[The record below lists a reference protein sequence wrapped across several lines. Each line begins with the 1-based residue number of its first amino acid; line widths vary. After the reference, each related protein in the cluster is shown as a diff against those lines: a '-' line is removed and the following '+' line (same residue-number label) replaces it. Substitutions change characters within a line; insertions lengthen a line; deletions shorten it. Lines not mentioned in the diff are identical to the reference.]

1 MYFGKGN
8 DGMPFCQN
16 CGRPLNAGEVCQC
29 AAQQGGAAPQSTP
42 YMNQLNQP
50 YQYQPGQQPPQKK
63 GGVPAGCLIAAA
75 IAIPSFLVVAGIL
88 AAILVPAM
96 IGYTKKSKISAANTY
111 ARNVYRAAQG
121 ALVNMDEEDID
132 VGGAY
137 IISNYGLEPKPA
149 FDGGAFFDEMDEY
162 VYMAGDS
169 MEELEYF
176 AVVEDGSVVYV
187 AVREIGNMYIGCYPS
202 PGAIDGPVSITGE
215 QYYEWDMARLERDAQ
230 EEVRRYIES
239 ELDLDDAAYE

>member
-1 MYFGKGN
+1 MHFGKGN
-8 DGMPFCQN
+8 DVMPFCQN

-29 AAQQGGAAPQSTP
+29 AAQQGGTAPQSTP

-63 GGVPAGCLIAAA
+63 GGVPTGCLIAAA
-75 IAIPSFLVVAGIL
+75 IAIPIFLAIAGIL

-96 IGYTKKSKISAANTY
+96 VGYTKKSKISAANTY
-111 ARNVYRAAQG
+111 ARNVYRAANTV
-121 ALVNMDEEDID
+121 LVDMDEEDIN

-149 FDGGAFFDEMDEY
+149 FDGGAFFDEMK
-162 VYMAGDS
+162 VYMGDS
-169 MEELEYF
+169 TADLEYF
-176 AVVEDGSVVYV
+176 AVVEDGRVVYV
-187 AVREIGNMYIGCYPS
+187 AVKEIGNMYTGCYPNVS
-202 PGAIDGPVSITGE
+202 TTDGPVSITGE
-215 QYYEWDMARLERDAQ
+215 QYYEWDMARLEEDAQ
-230 EEVRRYIES
+230 NEVRRYIES